1 MCLSDLSLK
10 AVRYSTQNYKEV
22 CTVANI
28 LITGGAG
35 YIGSVLVPE
44 LLRKGHLVTVIDNFL
59 FKQNSLLECCTNRNF
74 TIVNGDARNE
84 ELIKKHIEGK
94 DFIFPLA
101 ALVGFPICDK
111 DTVGATTTNLDAVKL
126 ILKLRKPEQK
136 IIFPCTNSGYG
147 LGQGQK
153 YCTEESPINPISL
166 YGRTKMEAEKAVL
179 EAGNSLTF
187 RFATLFGASPRMR
200 TDLLVNDFTYR
211 AVFDRSV
218 IVFEG
223 HFMRNYLH
231 VRDAAGAFIFGME
244 NFEKMKGRQYNCG
257 LSDANLSKIELCE
270 KIKEHIPSFMY
281 LEAPIGTDPDK
292 RDYLVSNERL
302 ESMGW
307 QPQYSIDD
315 GIEELIKAYSIIKNN
330 IYGNV

>member
-1 MCLSDLSLK
+1 M
-10 AVRYSTQNYKEV
+10 AQ
-22 CTVANI
+22 I

-35 YIGSVLVPE
+35 YIGSVLTPE
-44 LLRKGHLVTVIDNFL
+44 LLSLGHSVTVIDNFL
-59 FKQNSLLECCTNRNF
+59 YKQSSLLDCCRNKNF
-74 TIVNGDARNE
+74 TIVNGDARDE

-101 ALVGFPICDK
+101 ALVGFPLCDK
-111 DTVGATTTNLDAVKL
+111 DTVAAKTTNLDAVKL

-147 LGQGQK
+147 LGQGQQ
-153 YCTEESPINPISL
+153 YCTEDSPIEPISL
-166 YGRTKMEAEKAVL
+166 YGKTKMAAEKAVL
-179 EAGNSLTF
+179 EGGNSLTF
-187 RFATLFGASPRMR
+187 RFATLFGTSPRMR

-211 AVFDRSV
+211 AVFDRSL

-223 HFMRNYLH
+223 SFMRNYLH
-231 VRDAAGAFIFGME
+231 VRDAAGAFIFAME

-257 LSDANLSKIELCE
+257 LSDANLSKLELCE
-270 KIKEHIPSFMY
+270 KIKQHIPSFMY
-281 LEAPIGTDPDK
+281 LEAPVGTDPDK
-292 RDYLVSNERL
+292 RNYLVSNERL

-307 QPQYSIDD
+307 RPKYTIDD
-315 GIEELIKAYSIIKNN
+315 GIDELIKAYQMIKNN

>member
-1 MCLSDLSLK
+1 M
-10 AVRYSTQNYKEV
+10 NY
-22 CTVANI
+22 NI

-35 YIGSVLVPE
+35 YIGSVLVP
-44 LLRKGHLVTVIDNFL
+44 LLLKLGHRVTVIDNFL
-59 FKQNSLLECCTNRNF
+59 YRQNSLLDCCCDKNF

-101 ALVGFPICDK
+101 ALVGFPVCDK
-111 DTVGATTTNLDAVKL
+111 DTIAASTTNLDAVKL
-126 ILKLRKPEQK
+126 IIRLRKPGQK

-147 LGQGQK
+147 LGLGQE

-166 YGRTKMEAEKAVL
+166 YGKTKMAAEKAVL
-179 EAGNSLTF
+179 EAGDSLTF

-200 TDLLVNDFTYR
+200 TDLLVNDFVYR

-223 HFMRNYLH
+223 NFMRNYLH
-231 VRDAAGAFIFGME
+231 VRDAARAFIFAMD

-257 LSDANLSKIELCE
+257 LSDANLSKNELCE

-281 LEAPIGTDPDK
+281 IEAPVGTDPDK
-292 RDYLVSNERL
+292 RNYLVSNERL
-302 ESMGW
+302 EAMGW
-307 QPQYSIDD
+307 RPEYTIDD
-315 GIEELIKAYSIIKNN
+315 GIEELIKVYSIIKNN

>member
-1 MCLSDLSLK
+1 MAD
-10 AVRYSTQNYKEV
+10 
-22 CTVANI
+22 I

-35 YIGSVLVPE
+35 YIGSVLTPM
-44 LLRKGHLVTVIDNFL
+44 LLERGHKVTVIDSFL
-59 FKQNSLLECCTNRNF
+59 YKQSSLLACCTNKNF
-74 TIVNGDARNE
+74 TIVNGDCRNE

-101 ALVGFPICDK
+101 ALVGFPVCDK
-111 DTVGATTTNLDAVKL
+111 DETAAVSTNLDAVKL
-126 ILKLRKPEQK
+126 ILKLRKKGQK

-147 LGQGQK
+147 LGQGQT
-153 YCTEESPINPISL
+153 YCTEDSPIEPISL
-166 YGRTKMEAEKAVL
+166 YGKTKMAAEWAVL
-179 EAGNSLTF
+179 QAGDSLTF

-211 AVFDRSV
+211 AVFDRSL

-223 HFMRNYLH
+223 SFMRNYLH
-231 VRDAAGAFIFGME
+231 VRDAAGAFIFAME

-257 LSDANLSKIELCE
+257 LSDANLSKLELCE
-270 KIKEHIPSFMY
+270 KIKQHIPSFLY

-292 RDYLVSNERL
+292 RNYLVSNERL

-307 QPQYSIDD
+307 RPQYTIDD

>member
-1 MCLSDLSLK
+1 MSD
-10 AVRYSTQNYKEV
+10 
-22 CTVANI
+22 I

-44 LLRKGHLVTVIDNFL
+44 LLKLGHRVTVIDNFL
-59 FKQNSLLECCTNRNF
+59 YKQSSLLSCCADKNF
-74 TIVNGDARNE
+74 TIVNADARNE
-84 ELIKKHIEGK
+84 DVIKEHIQGK

-101 ALVGFPICDK
+101 ALVGFPVCDK
-111 DTVGATTTNLDAVKL
+111 DTVAATTTNLGAVEL
-126 ILKLRKPEQK
+126 ILKLRKPDQK

-147 LGQGQK
+147 LGQGQL
-153 YCTEESPINPISL
+153 YCTEDSPINPISL
-166 YGRTKMEAEKAVL
+166 YGKTKMAAEKAVL
-179 EAGNSLTF
+179 EAGESLTF

-211 AVFDRSV
+211 AVFDRSL

-223 HFMRNYLH
+223 TFMRNYLH
-231 VRDAAGAFIFGME
+231 VRDAARAFIFAMD

-257 LSDANLSKIELCE
+257 LSDANLSKLELCE
-270 KIKEHIPSFMY
+270 KIKQHIPSFMY

-292 RDYLVSNERL
+292 RNYLVSNERI
-302 ESMGW
+302 ESMGFS
-307 QPQYSIDD
+307 PVYTIDD

>member
-1 MCLSDLSLK
+1 M
-10 AVRYSTQNYKEV
+10 AE
-22 CTVANI
+22 I

-44 LLRKGHLVTVIDNFL
+44 LLKKGHNVTVIDNFMY
-59 FKQNSLLECCTNRNF
+59 KQSSLLDCCMNPSF
-74 TIVNGDARNE
+74 TVVNGDARNE
-84 ELIKKHIEGK
+84 ELMKKHIRGK

-101 ALVGFPICDK
+101 ALVGFPLCDK
-111 DTVGATTTNLDAVKL
+111 DTVAAQSTNLGAIEL
-126 ILKLRKPEQK
+126 ILKLREPSQK

-147 LGQGQK
+147 LGQGQEF
-153 YCTEESPINPISL
+153 CTEDSPINPISL
-166 YGRTKMEAEKAVL
+166 YGRTKMAAEKAVL

-200 TDLLVNDFTYR
+200 TDLLVNDFVYR
-211 AVFDRSV
+211 AVFDRSL

-223 HFMRNYLH
+223 TFMRNYLH
-231 VRDAAGAFIFGME
+231 VRDAARAFIFAME

-257 LSDANLSKIELCE
+257 LSDANLSKLELCE

-292 RDYLVSNERL
+292 RNYLVSNERI
-302 ESMGW
+302 ESMGFK
-307 QPQYSIDD
+307 PSFSIDD
-315 GIEELIKAYSIIKNN
+315 GIEELIKAYSIVKNN

>member
-1 MCLSDLSLK
+1 MSD
-10 AVRYSTQNYKEV
+10 
-22 CTVANI
+22 I

-44 LLRKGHLVTVIDNFL
+44 LLSLGHSVTVIDSFL
-59 FKQNSLLECCTNRNF
+59 YKQNSLLSCCADKNF

-84 ELIKKHIEGK
+84 ELIKKHIRDKE
-94 DFIFPLA
+94 FIFPLA
-101 ALVGFPICDK
+101 AYVGFPLCDK
-111 DTVGATTTNLDAVKL
+111 DPIGAISTNLDAVKL
-126 ILKLRKPEQK
+126 ILKLREPSQK

-147 LGQGQK
+147 LGQGQSF
-153 YCTEESPINPISL
+153 CTEESPINPISL
-166 YGRTKMEAEKAVL
+166 YGRTKMEAETQVL

-200 TDLLVNDFTYR
+200 TDLLVNDFVYR

-223 HFMRNYLH
+223 SFMRNYLH
-231 VRDAAGAFIFGME
+231 VRDAAGAFIFAME

-257 LSDANLSKIELCE
+257 LSDANLSKNELCE

-281 LEAPIGTDPDK
+281 IEAPVGTDPDK
-292 RDYLVSNERL
+292 RNYLVSNERL

-307 QPQYSIDD
+307 RPRYTIDD
-315 GIEELIKAYSIIKNN
+315 GIEELIKVYSIIKNN

>member
-1 MCLSDLSLK
+1 MSD
-10 AVRYSTQNYKEV
+10 
-22 CTVANI
+22 I

-44 LLRKGHLVTVIDNFL
+44 LLKLGHRVTVIDNFL
-59 FKQNSLLECCTNRNF
+59 YKQSSLLSCCTDKNF
-74 TIVNGDARNE
+74 TIINADARNE
-84 ELIKKHIEGK
+84 DVIKEHIQGK

-101 ALVGFPICDK
+101 ALVGFPVCDK
-111 DTVGATTTNLDAVKL
+111 DTVAATTTNLGAVEL
-126 ILKLRKPEQK
+126 ILKLRSPEQK

-147 LGQGQK
+147 LGQGQT
-153 YCTEESPINPISL
+153 YCTEDSPINPISL
-166 YGRTKMEAEKAVL
+166 YGKTKMAAEKAVL

-211 AVFDRSV
+211 AIFDRSL

-223 HFMRNYLH
+223 TFMRNYLH
-231 VRDAAGAFIFGME
+231 VRDAARAFIFAMD
-244 NFEKMKGRQYNCG
+244 NFEKMKGRPYNCG
-257 LSDANLSKIELCE
+257 LSDANLSKLELCE
-270 KIKEHIPSFMY
+270 KIKQHIPSFMY

-292 RDYLVSNERL
+292 RNYLVSNERI
-302 ESMGW
+302 ESMGFR
-307 QPQYSIDD
+307 PVYTIDD

>member
-1 MCLSDLSLK
+1 M
-10 AVRYSTQNYKEV
+10 
-22 CTVANI
+22 ANI

-44 LLRKGHLVTVIDNFL
+44 LLRLGHKVTVIDNFL
-59 FKQNSLLECCTNRNF
+59 YKQNSLLSCCGDKNF
-74 TIVNGDARNE
+74 TVVNGDARNE
-84 ELIKKHIEGK
+84 ELIKKHIAGK

-101 ALVGFPICDK
+101 ALVGFPVCDR
-111 DTVGATTTNLDAVKL
+111 DTVAAETTNLGAVET
-126 ILKLRKPEQK
+126 IIKLRSPNQK

-147 LGQGQK
+147 LGQGQS
-153 YCTEESPINPISL
+153 YCTEDSPIEPISL
-166 YGRTKMEAEKAVL
+166 YGRTKMAAEKAVL

-211 AVFDRSV
+211 AVFDRSL

-223 HFMRNYLH
+223 SFMRNYLH
-231 VRDAAGAFIFGME
+231 VRDAAGAFIFAMD
-244 NFEKMKGRQYNCG
+244 NFERMKGRQYNCG
-257 LSDANLSKIELCE
+257 LSDANLSKNQLCE
-270 KIKEHIPSFMY
+270 KIKNHLPSFMY
-281 LEAPIGTDPDK
+281 IEAPIGTDPDK
-292 RDYLVSNERL
+292 RNYLVSNERL

-307 QPQYSIDD
+307 RPKYTIDD